1 MSAGVI
7 IRKYTGRDG
16 SFGTLVSSLGIK
28 RVDTCVPAVYSSE
41 RLGGKVIPA
50 DDASEAAYYCIY
62 GEEDRKCTAYSM
74 ECVFKIHLDRPPDVQ
89 LTNIR
94 IYPEGE
100 PPADEKIHP
109 VLRIGN
115 SVGYTQPTNAK
126 SQKAIH
132 DIWEFSKEH
141 PFYLT
146 VAGLYGQVPDPSLG
160 VTEYTVEYKDYGF
173 GNVITLNGER
183 QVAVPVATKTD
194 GNAPIDLHFLNRSFN
209 RSDDYTQEAVNFIEF
224 VALGP
229 DGAPTE
235 TIGAPYVSLQKTVD
249 GERLTLHVKGDGFN
263 LMEKY
268 PYGLIYRIPNF
279 DGDEHPNSGYIVY
292 WVPLYNSTTGFGKP
306 AFVPYRWFKQERD
319 EVTYKISE
327 TDVPRPGERPV
338 IHFDVEARDEG
349 CGHFVYYLNGV
360 RSPQLVFDPN
370 CIYHFK
376 NTSGAAFPLR
386 LVGNFNSPM
395 ASDIND
401 VVVDGVTVIKGGT
414 ADEEITVDVEAV
426 IKSSHMVGAYQCV
439 CKPFMGN
446 VVYNHP
452 LFMCGQYN
460 MCRVGGGVFN
470 PLMAGETDYVYLQ
483 LEVPGDAEPGYAVPQ
498 LHIEYDEN

>member
-1 MSAGVI
+1 MAAGVI
-7 IRKYTGRDG
+7 IRKYTGKDG

-41 RLGGKVIPA
+41 RLGGRVIPA

-62 GEEDRKCTAYSM
+62 AEEDRKCTAYSM
-74 ECVFKIHLDRPPDVQ
+74 ECVFKIHLEKAPDVQ
-89 LTNIR
+89 LSNIR

-100 PPADEKIHP
+100 PPMDGKVHP
-109 VLRIGN
+109 ILRIGN
-115 SVGYTQPTNAK
+115 SVGYSKPTNTK

-132 DIWEFSKEH
+132 NIWDFSKEH

-160 VTEYTVEYKDYGF
+160 VSEYTVEYKDYGF
-173 GNVITLNGER
+173 GNVIALNGER

-194 GNAPIDLHFLNRSFN
+194 SEKDIVVTFLNRSFN
-209 RSDDYTQEAVNFIEF
+209 RSEDYTQEPANFIEF
-224 VALGP
+224 LGLKE
-229 DGAPTE
+229 DGTQE
-235 TIGAPYVSLQKTVD
+235 LLGAPYVSVKKTVD
-249 GERLTLHVKGDGFN
+249 GELLTLTVKKGDDN
-263 LMEKY
+263 LMAKY
-268 PYGLIYRIPNF
+268 PAGLIYRIPSF
-279 DGDEHPNSGYIVY
+279 DGKEHPNSGYMVF

-306 AFVPYRWFKQERD
+306 AYVPHRWFIQNRD
-319 EVTYKISE
+319 NLTYKVTE
-327 TDVPRPGERPV
+327 EPTAQPGEKPV
-338 IHFDVEARDEG
+338 ISFDVEARDEG

-360 RSPQLVFDPN
+360 RAPQLIFDPG
-370 CIYHFK
+370 CIYHFV
-376 NTSGAAFPLR
+376 NHTGSAFPMR

-401 VVVDGVTVIKGGT
+401 VVTDGVIVLNGGT
-414 ADEEITVDVEAV
+414 DEEEITIDVEAAL
-426 IKSSHMVGAYQCV
+426 KASRMVGGYQCV
-439 CKPFMGN
+439 CAPYMGN

-460 MCRVGGGVFN
+460 MCRVGGGVYN
-470 PLMAGETDYVYLQ
+470 PLLAGETDYVYLQ